1 MPSRSATDLTIT
13 KPELGFLDTL
23 LSKVQELP
31 WYSPLIALF
40 MILTV
45 KVYLHKSK
53 ELTER
58 ERTQS
63 EERKHLREMK
73 LKAYE
78 IRMQAQRDKQQR
90 KSQPANGGS
99 K

>member
-1 MPSRSATDLTIT
+1 MPSQSVTDLSISKT
-13 KPELGFLDTL
+13 ELGLFDTL

-31 WYSPLIALF
+31 WYSPLIALL
-40 MILTV
+40 MILSV
-45 KVYLHKSK
+45 KVYLQRSK
-53 ELTER
+53 ELTEI
-58 ERTQS
+58 ERLQS

-73 LKAYE
+73 IKAYE
-78 IRMQAQRDKQQR
+78 IRMQSKRDKQQR

>member
-1 MPSRSATDLTIT
+1 MPSQSATDLTIT
-13 KPELGFLDTL
+13 KTELGFLDTL
-23 LSKVQELP
+23 LGKVQELP
-31 WYSPLIALF
+31 WYSPLLALF

-58 ERTQS
+58 ERMQS

-78 IRMQAQRDKQQR
+78 IRMQSKRNKQQR

>member
-1 MPSRSATDLTIT
+1 MPSQSGTNLTLT
-13 KPELGFLDTL
+13 KNELGFLDTF

-31 WYSPLIALF
+31 WYSPIIVIF
-40 MILTV
+40 MFLSV
-45 KVYLHKSK
+45 RVYIHKSK

-58 ERTQS
+58 ERMQS

-73 LKAYE
+73 IKAYG
-78 IRMQAQRDKQQR
+78 IRMQAKRDEQQR

>member
-1 MPSRSATDLTIT
+1 MPSQSVTDLTIT
-13 KPELGFLDTL
+13 KTELGFLDTL
-23 LSKVQELP
+23 LGKVQELP
-31 WYSPLIALF
+31 WYSPLLALF
-40 MILTV
+40 MILCV
-45 KVYLHKSK
+45 RVYLHKSK

-78 IRMQAQRDKQQR
+78 IRMHAKRDEQQR